1 MTQHDLLTLLQGRT
15 GHFYL
20 ESGHH
25 GELWFDLDAL
35 FLRPSRLSPFTQ
47 ELATRLSRAVEI
59 DAICGPLVGGTLIA
73 AAVAGLLDRE
83 LYVAEPVPPAAGEG
97 GLFSARYAVPEAIR
111 GRLAGKRVA
120 VVDDVVNAGSAIRAT
135 ATDLRA
141 AGADVVA
148 VGALL
153 VLGSR
158 AADYAAENGLALV
171 HLAAM
176 PNPIWEP
183 AACPRCAAGEPL
195 EDPGHNAPASA

>member
-1 MTQHDLLTLLQGRT
+1 MTQHDLLALLDGRA

-25 GELWFDLDAL
+25 GELWLDLDAL
-35 FLRPSRLSPFTQ
+35 FLRPSRLAPFVE
-47 ELATRLSRAVEI
+47 ELAARLSRAAEI
-59 DAICGPLVGGTLIA
+59 DAICGPLVGGALIA
-73 AAVAGLLDRE
+73 GAVAALLDRE
-83 LYVAEPVPPAAGEG
+83 LYVAEPSARAAGEG
-97 GLFSARYAVPEAIR
+97 GLFGARYAVPETIR

-120 VVDDVVNAGSAIRAT
+120 VVDDIVNAGSAMRAT
-135 ATDLRA
+135 VTDLRA
-141 AGADVVA
+141 AGAEVVA

-158 AADYAAENGLALV
+158 AADYTARHGLALE

-183 AACPRCAAGEPL
+183 ASCPRCAAGEPL
-195 EDPGHNAPASA
+195 EDPGNNAPARG